1 MNDSDFTNLNDDL
14 KNPEDLEE
22 MSQINPLDDIPEGH
36 RSGFIAV
43 IGRPNVGKST
53 LMNGLLGQKV
63 AIVSSKPQTTRVQQ
77 LGILTE
83 PNAQI
88 VFVDTPGLHKPRHEL
103 GKFMV
108 DVARRALSDAD
119 MIMFMVEAQYAP
131 GAGDTMIA
139 AQIKEAAPD
148 VPVMLVINKVDI
160 TPAEDLQKHVDA
172 YLALVEPSDWVA
184 LSALKAKGLEDLHRR
199 LINLLPEGPRYYPPE
214 QVTDMYART
223 IAAEMIREKVLRNTR
238 DEVPH
243 AVAVEISEFKERD
256 NGVTYIAATIY
267 IERDSQ
273 KAILIG
279 KGGQKLRK
287 IGAAA
292 RRDIEPLVGGKVY
305 LELWVKVLAN
315 WRQDENLLRRL
326 GYRIR

>member
-1 MNDSDFTNLNDDL
+1 MTDSGLTDLNDDL
-14 KNPEDLEE
+14 NNSEFQDE
-22 MSQINPLDDIPEGH
+22 IAPLDDIPEGH
-36 RSGFIAV
+36 RSGFVAV

-77 LGILTE
+77 FGILTE
-83 PNAQI
+83 PDAQI

-119 MIMFMVEAQYAP
+119 VIMFLVEAQYAP
-131 GAGDTMIA
+131 GAGDKMIA
-139 AQIKEAAPD
+139 QQIKEAAPD
-148 VPVMLVINKVDI
+148 VPVMLVINKIDI
-160 TPAEDLQKHVDA
+160 TPAEDLQKHVGE
-172 YLALVEPSDWVA
+172 YLSLVEPTDWVA
-184 LSALKAKGLEDLHRR
+184 LSAMKSAGLHDLHDR
-199 LINLLPEGPRYYPPE
+199 LVGMLPEGPRFYPPD
-214 QVTDMYART
+214 QVTDAYARA
-223 IAAEMIREKVLRNTR
+223 IAGEMIREKVLRNTR

-256 NGVTYIAATIY
+256 NGVTYIAATVY
-267 IERDSQ
+267 VERDSQ
-273 KAILIG
+273 KAIIIG

-287 IGAAA
+287 IGADA

-305 LELWVKVLAN
+305 LELWVKVLPN
-315 WRQDENLLRRL
+315 WRQDENTLRRL